1 MCVCGYVFLYI
12 FLMCIYIHVYT
23 YTYIHLYTYVN
34 TYHIYVHFIVGRSG
48 PGARDGAA
56 HLDQIKEIKK
66 TLPYITIIANGN
78 VKTYED
84 CLENLE
90 ETDADGKIRVFI
102 VY

>member
-1 MCVCGYVFLYI
+1 MNDL
-12 FLMCIYIHVYT
+12 HKST
-23 YTYIHLYTYVN
+23 
-34 TYHIYVHFIVGRSG
+34 VGRSG

-90 ETDADGKIRVFI
+90 ETAADGEMRVFI
-102 VY
+102 VYYMCEYTCRYCYVYCCNLHM